1 MYNFILFFTFYDKFC
16 ITPLRTARISGL
28 KSKVL
33 KSSVLEMII
42 FGLNTYHG
50 EKWSRKKYFEI
61 PRAPSEL
68 LLPSA
73 EKSAQKG

>member
-1 MYNFILFFTFYDKFC
+1 MT
-16 ITPLRTARISGL
+16 
-28 KSKVL
+28 
-33 KSSVLEMII
+33 I
-42 FGLNTYHG
+42 FGDG

-73 EKSAQKG
+73 EKSAQKGWIGLAG